1 MNVLRRGLCFLLLLS
16 WSSPPAHPALG
27 DSVLMAAVLLLD
39 GAAMAQEGWALGL
52 QEGTCSLG
60 PRGVTVPA
68 AKQWDK
74 LLVTS
79 LLDFA

>member
-1 MNVLRRGLCFLLLLS
+1 
-16 WSSPPAHPALG
+16 
-27 DSVLMAAVLLLD
+27 MAAVLLLD
-39 GAAMAQEGWALGL
+39 AAMAQEGWTLGL
-52 QEGTCSLG
+52 QEGPCSLG

-74 LLVTS
+74 LLATS